1 MAETKTKPTN
11 KSVENFL
18 NKIPDEGTRRD
29 CFELVALMKK
39 ITKAKPVMWGPSIV
53 GFGSFHYK
61 NRSGTE
67 GDTGLTGFSPRKQY
81 LTIYVATG
89 LKARPDL
96 MSKLGKYTTGLVCL
110 YVKRLA
116 DIDKKVLTLL
126 IEDSIEEIKKRDG
139 EDVFPSRREK
149 RKAGIKPKGKK
160 AI

>member
-1 MAETKTKPTN
+1 MAENKTKPTN
-11 KSVENFL
+11 KSVETFL
-18 NKIPDEGTRRD
+18 NKIADERTRRD

-89 LKARPDL
+89 LKARPDNDSSGTNFL
-96 MSKLGKYTTGLVCL
+96 ISSVPVWELVPLTCPKSTG
-110 YVKRLA
+110 
-116 DIDKKVLTLL
+116 
-126 IEDSIEEIKKRDG
+126 DG
-139 EDVFPSRREK
+139 R
-149 RKAGIKPKGKK
+149 
-160 AI
+160 